1 MNSVIDVLLNRK
13 SVRAYEDR
21 PISPEAKET
30 ILQAA
35 LRAPTA
41 GNMTLYT
48 IIDVTD
54 QQLKETLAQTCDDQ
68 PFIATAPLVLLFLAD
83 YQRWYDYFKLS
94 EVDRVCQQR
103 GVEMRRPAEGDLL
116 LASCDAL
123 IAAQTAVIA
132 AESLGLGSCYI
143 GDILERFETHREL
156 FDLPEYA
163 MPICMVCFGYPTEQQ
178 KARKQPPRFERRFV
192 VSENCFPRLS
202 ADDYAAMVQDRQA
215 MLFAN
220 RSKLPADIEN
230 FGQLM
235 YFRKFGAEYNVELN
249 RSSHVMLQAW
259 LAGAAR
265 DE

>member
-1 MNSVIDVLLNRK
+1 LR
-13 SVRAYEDR
+13 
-21 PISPEAKET
+21 
-30 ILQAA
+30 AA

-54 QQLKETLAQTCDDQ
+54 QQLKDTLAKTCDDQ

-83 YQRWYDYFKLS
+83 YQRWYDYFQLS
-94 EVDRVCQQR
+94 EVEQLCQQR
-103 GVEMRRPAEGDLL
+103 GVEMRHPAEGDLL

-132 AESLGLGSCYI
+132 AESLGIGSCYI
-143 GDILERFETHREL
+143 GDILERFEDHHEL

-163 MPICMVCFGYPTEQQ
+163 VPICMVCFGYPNEQQ
-178 KARKQPPRFERRFV
+178 KARKQPPRFDQRFI
-192 VSENCFPRLS
+192 VSENCYPRLT
-202 ADDYAAMVQDRQA
+202 ADGYAAMVQERQA

-235 YFRKFGAEYNVELN
+235 YFRKFGADYNVELN
-249 RSSHVMLQAW
+249 RSTHEMLRSW